1 MISEISSNSFQSLF
15 FQIYCDDFLAKWPG
29 PGRSLRTRG
38 FCLCLSRARASV
50 AVFPHLMTCKPC
62 GGCVHAYTETIVAA
76 EVFPL
81 VARVD
86 RLSSVSRTLE
96 VELQSSDRKRRSIEN
111 SVKTQ
116 SKDLSLK
123 KFLESCQR
131 TNVLKH
137 LAFVLIELVDY

>member
-1 MISEISSNSFQSLF
+1 
-15 FQIYCDDFLAKWPG
+15 
-29 PGRSLRTRG
+29 
-38 FCLCLSRARASV
+38 
-50 AVFPHLMTCKPC
+50 MTCKPC

-116 SKDLSLK
+116 TASTQSNILPDMQTYNSAMQHRSDSVITSREFGVFKTGGS
-123 KFLESCQR
+123 
-131 TNVLKH
+131 
-137 LAFVLIELVDY
+137 FV